1 MCQHNGFYNGQ
12 TNTCAAGFAV
22 AGAVGTV
29 DAFIDQGFGIAKED
43 IPLIFERFYRTDSSA
58 RQIKAYAEGKLDY
71 NPDVHCTHHEHGA
84 GHSCG
89 EHHCGEHQC

>member
-29 DAFIDQGFGIAKED
+29 EAFKDQRNVFFSDADTLVFDGQLHVFA
-43 IPLIFERFYRTDSSA
+43 
-58 RQIKAYAEGKLDY
+58 
-71 NPDVHCTHHEHGA
+71 
-84 GHSCG
+84 
-89 EHHCGEHQC
+89 